1 MQPSTLFNLITVWDK
16 NRYAA
21 LSTCVRSVPDEL
33 VVVEE
38 GCVFDQTEALF
49 HSVNKRLDL
58 QVGHL
63 IQREEADPSKHIQQ
77 VRGLQMESLQI
88 LKHK

>member
-1 MQPSTLFNLITVWDK
+1 MQPLTLFNLIAVWDDGGQ
-16 NRYAA
+16 
-21 LSTCVRSVPDEL
+21 SVPDEL

-38 GCVFDQTEALF
+38 GCVFDQAEALF

-58 QVGHL
+58 QVRHL

-77 VRGLQMESLQI
+77 VRGLQMEGLQI